1 MYRLWPSIL
10 DYLFNGGLPL
20 LLRNQLVLVVLL
32 QGFDLALQVLGLLQD
47 VREVRRVP
55 HLLHS
60 PMHFLVFNEESR
72 KLLIG
77 VLDLPVAGLALLLA
91 VGELHLVRYRVAL
104 DGHRS

>member
-1 MYRLWPSIL
+1 
-10 DYLFNGGLPL
+10 
-20 LLRNQLVLVVLL
+20 
-32 QGFDLALQVLGLLQD
+32 
-47 VREVRRVP
+47 
-55 HLLHS
+55 
-60 PMHFLVFNEESR
+60 MHFLVFNEESR